1 MLKHLLPKE
10 HAFFDTFEAHV
21 ALVIQA
27 CEEFLRLTKPGA
39 DITRSAGII
48 EDLEHQTDEIT
59 HRCIEALHKTFITP
73 IERTDIQV
81 LIKRLD
87 DIVDSIDGAASR
99 IVLYEI
105 QQVREEAHQLV
116 DVLLTATKEI
126 EAALKG
132 LRNKKNAELIR
143 QKCIRIYDLEN
154 RGDEILRSAIQ
165 RLFKE
170 EDPLLIIKWKEVFE
184 RLEIAVDRCE
194 DVANTIEGIVI
205 SSS

>member
-10 HAFFDTFEAHV
+10 HAFFDNFEAHI
-21 ALVIQA
+21 ALVIRA
-27 CEEFLRLTKPGA
+27 CEIFIRFNKPGA
-39 DITRSAGII
+39 DIAQYAKDI

-73 IERTDIQV
+73 IERTDIQH

-87 DIVDSIDGAASR
+87 DIIDSIDGAASR
-99 IVLYEI
+99 IILYEI
-105 QQVREEAHQLV
+105 REMRPEAAELAE
-116 DVLLTATKEI
+116 VLLKSTKEI
-126 EAALKG
+126 EEALKC
-132 LRNKKNAELIR
+132 LRNNKNPDLIR

-154 RGDEILRSAIQ
+154 RGDEILRSAIW

-170 EDPLLIIKWKEVFE
+170 GDPILIIKWKEIFE
-184 RLEIAVDRCE
+184 RLEIAVDRSE

>member
-10 HAFFDTFEAHV
+10 HAFFDNFEAHV
-21 ALVIQA
+21 ALVIKA
-27 CEEFLRLTKPGA
+27 CEVFIQLTKPSS
-39 DITRSAGII
+39 DIAQCARQI
-48 EDLEHQTDEIT
+48 EDLEHETDEIT

-73 IERTDIQV
+73 IERTDIQH
-81 LIKRLD
+81 LIKQLD

-105 QQVREEAHQLV
+105 REIRPEAAELAE
-116 DVLLTATKEI
+116 VLLKSTKEI
-126 EAALKG
+126 EQALKC
-132 LRNKKNAELIR
+132 LRHNKNPELIR

-154 RGDEILRSAIQ
+154 RGDEILRSAIL

-170 EDPLLIIKWKEVFE
+170 GDPVLIIKWKEIYE
-184 RLEIAVDRCE
+184 RLEMAVDRSE

>member
-10 HAFFDTFEAHV
+10 HAFFDNFESHV
-21 ALVIQA
+21 ALTIKA
-27 CEEFLRLTKPGA
+27 CETFLRLTKPGA
-39 DITRSAGII
+39 DVAECARQI

-59 HRCIEALHKTFITP
+59 HHCIEALHKTFITP
-73 IERTDIQV
+73 IERTDIQH

-87 DIVDSIDGAASR
+87 DIIDSLDGAASR

-105 QQVREEAHQLV
+105 REMRPEAAELV
-116 DVLLTATKEI
+116 EILLTATREI
-126 EAALKG
+126 EQALKC
-132 LRNKKNAELIR
+132 LRSNKNPDLIR

-154 RGDEILRSAIQ
+154 RGDEVLRSAIL

-170 EDPLLIIKWKEVFE
+170 GDPVLIIKWKEIYE
-184 RLEIAVDRCE
+184 RLEIAVDRSE

>member
-10 HAFFDTFEAHV
+10 HAFFNNFEEHIS
-21 ALVIQA
+21 LVILA
-27 CEEFLRLTKPGA
+27 CEEFIKLAKPGA
-39 DITRSAGII
+39 DIVECAKRI
-48 EDLEHQTDEIT
+48 ETLEHQTDEIT
-59 HRCIEALHKTFITP
+59 HRCIEALHMTFITP

-87 DIVDSIDGAASR
+87 DIIDSIDGSASR
-99 IVLYEI
+99 ILLYEI
-105 QQVREEAHQLV
+105 KEVRGEAAQLAE
-116 DVLLTATKEI
+116 VLLKATREI
-126 EAALKG
+126 EAALKA
-132 LRNKKNAELIR
+132 LRSKKNADLIR
-143 QKCIRIYDLEN
+143 QKCIRIYDFEN
-154 RGDEILRSAIQ
+154 RGDEILQSALI

-170 EDPLLIIKWKEVFE
+170 SDPVLIIKWKEIFE

>member
-1 MLKHLLPKE
+1 MLKHLLPRE
-10 HAFFDTFEAHV
+10 HAFYDNFESHAK
-21 ALVIQA
+21 LTIQA
-27 CEEFLRLTKPGA
+27 CEEFLKLTKPDA
-39 DITRSAGII
+39 DIIHCAKCI
-48 EDLEHQTDEIT
+48 EDLEHETDEIT

-73 IERTDIQV
+73 IERTDIQH

-105 QQVREEAHQLV
+105 REIRSEAAELAE
-116 DVLLTATKEI
+116 VLLKSIKEI
-126 EAALKG
+126 ELALKA
-132 LRNKKNAELIR
+132 LRNKKNIDLIR

-154 RGDEILRSAIQ
+154 RGDDILRSAIL

-170 EDPLLIIKWKEVFE
+170 GEPVLIIKWKEIFE
-184 RLEIAVDRCE
+184 RLEMAVDRCE

-205 SSS
+205 ASS

>member
-10 HAFFDTFEAHV
+10 HAFFNNFEAHV
-21 ALVIQA
+21 ALVIEA
-27 CEEFLRLTKPGA
+27 CEEFIKLSKPGT
-39 DITRSAGII
+39 DIIQSVKKI

-73 IERTDIQV
+73 FERTDIQH
-81 LIKRLD
+81 LIKQLD

-105 QQVREEAHQLV
+105 HEIRPEAAELAE
-116 DVLLTATKEI
+116 VLLKSTREI
-126 EAALKG
+126 ELALKC
-132 LRNKKNAELIR
+132 LRDIKNPELIR

-154 RGDEILRSAIQ
+154 RGDEILSSAIL

-170 EDPLLIIKWKEVFE
+170 GDPILIIKWKEIFE
-184 RLEIAVDRCE
+184 RLEIAVDRSE